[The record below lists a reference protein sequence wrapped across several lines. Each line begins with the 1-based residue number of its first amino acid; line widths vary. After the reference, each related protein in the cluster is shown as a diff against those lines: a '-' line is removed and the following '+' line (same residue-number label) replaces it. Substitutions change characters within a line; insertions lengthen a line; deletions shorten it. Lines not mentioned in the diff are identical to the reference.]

1 MEKKEIEKIKNQ
13 IEKAQKYL
21 LSFSGNE
28 TKTYAVK
35 QRIFKLKDK
44 IGDTSPTYQLGPY
57 GPYVSRQESKMENII
72 HGFELVGVI
81 PNRVETYHDTNTHE
95 LVASITPIHADKYE
109 VKVSE
114 MTFITPTMDDAKL
127 LIQSFLKRRVA

>member
-1 MEKKEIEKIKNQ
+1 MEKQEIEKIKNQ

-28 TKTYAVK
+28 RKTYAVK

-57 GPYVSRQESKMENII
+57 GPFVSRQEIIMKSKTEYHANGNVKSII
-72 HGFELVGVI
+72 YYLGNNEFDQIFYDEKGEFESHIMLYDYGI
-81 PNRVETYHDTNTHE
+81 RDT
-95 LVASITPIHADKYE
+95 
-109 VKVSE
+109 SE
-114 MTFITPTMDDAKL
+114 PLF
-127 LIQSFLKRRVA
+127 